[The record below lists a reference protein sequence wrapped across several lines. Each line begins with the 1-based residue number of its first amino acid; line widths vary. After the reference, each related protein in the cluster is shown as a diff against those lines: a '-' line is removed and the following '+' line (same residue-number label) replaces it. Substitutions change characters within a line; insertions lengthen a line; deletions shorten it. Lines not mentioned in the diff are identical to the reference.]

1 MARRSRPATASL
13 EGGQSQRQLRV
24 GEELRHALDRICR
37 EAGFRDPALA
47 DADITITEVRIS
59 PDLKNATVFVLPFGG
74 GDAAA
79 LAKALARAEPY
90 LRRETAKLVQLRH
103 APNLRFAPDLS
114 FDEADRINRALK
126 DPAVE
131 RDLAAPSASAGA
143 DDRSDAREA
152 PEAAPHP
159 KPKRG

>member
-1 MARRSRPATASL
+1 LARRSRPATASL
-13 EGGQSQRQLRV
+13 EGGQTQRQLRV

-37 EAGFRDPALA
+37 EAGFRDPELA

-90 LRRETAKLVQLRH
+90 LRREVAKLVQLRH

-126 DPAVE
+126 DPTVE
-131 RDLAAPSASAGA
+131 RDLAAPSANDGAG
-143 DDRSDAREA
+143 EA
-152 PEAAPHP
+152 PETPQAPHP